1 MGAAGRDIVL
11 ETGKRKGMR
20 NCRRLDQEGIM
31 TGLWKK
37 ELLLIRIILIDLG
50 AE

>member
-20 NCRRLDQEGIM
+20 NCWRANQEVDNNWTVKNKI
-31 TGLWKK
+31 KVIFK
-37 ELLLIRIILIDLG
+37 ISF
-50 AE
+50 AK

>member
-1 MGAAGRDIVL
+1 MGVAGRDIVL

-20 NCRRLDQEGIM
+20 NCWRLDQEGDNDW
-31 TGLWKK
+31 TVKK

-50 AE
+50 AQ